1 MAFPESVAFLDECA
15 VALDTLQQIPVDAW
29 SQPGLG
35 EWNLAQLTAHLTR
48 ATTRVPEYL
57 SLPVEDAPPVDRV
70 GYFRTYMLR
79 LQLSEDTDVDAP
91 AIAQRS
97 VDDAAGI
104 DPTTWPQRFAEGTRA
119 TVRACAAHPSGHV
132 LQTLVGPMRL
142 DEYVATRVLE
152 VVVHHMDVRAAL
164 DLPPVATPAAARMT
178 MEILEGLLGEARPR
192 NLGRTRFILAATG
205 RTATDDPRFPVL
217 H

>member
-1 MAFPESVAFLDECA
+1 MAFPEMSAFLDECA
-15 VALDTLQQIPVDAW
+15 VTLDTLQQVPADAW
-29 SQPGLG
+29 DRPALG

-57 SLPVEDAPPVDRV
+57 PLPVADAPLLDRV
-70 GYFRTYMLR
+70 EYFGTYLR
-79 LQLSEDTDVDAP
+79 RIGLADSDVSAP
-91 AIAQRS
+91 SIAQRS
-97 VDDAAGI
+97 VDDATGV
-104 DPTTWPQRFAEGTRA
+104 DPTTWPQRFADGARA
-119 TVRACAAHPSGHV
+119 TVKACASHPADHV
-132 LQTLVGPMRL
+132 LQTFVGPMRL

-164 DLPPVATPAAARMT
+164 DLPPVATPPAARIT
-178 MEILEGLLGEARPR
+178 MEILEGLLGEPRPR

-205 RTATDDPRFPVL
+205 RTPSDDPRFPVL